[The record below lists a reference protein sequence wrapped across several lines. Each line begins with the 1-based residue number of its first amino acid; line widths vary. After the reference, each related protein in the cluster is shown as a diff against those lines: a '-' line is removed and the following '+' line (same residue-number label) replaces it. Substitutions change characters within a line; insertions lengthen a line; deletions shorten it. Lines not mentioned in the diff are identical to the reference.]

1 MIGAEP
7 TPDTQLS
14 ELAQKALRDL
24 LRVWFEFER
33 RLGRVPIVQRLYA
46 GTFTRDDY
54 LRMLLN
60 LRQQVI
66 EGSRWITRCASSFDR
81 DYADVRSIII
91 GHAQDEHRDYEVLER
106 DFVASGGTLG
116 QIREKRRNPGSE
128 ALHCFLMY
136 RAGEHNPC
144 GLLGAM
150 WIIEGLGEKMA
161 NDWAERIEVLTGLDA
176 SQTRFLRYHAAN
188 DGSHMDKMY
197 RLLDRVCTSEAVAA
211 DMVGVATVVGRL
223 YALQLEEIDVGWH
236 KDSAA

>member
-1 MIGAEP
+1 MIGAEA

-14 ELAQKALRDL
+14 EPAQKALRDL

-66 EGSRWITRCASSFDR
+66 EGARWITRCASSFDR

-106 DFVASGGTLG
+106 DFVASGGALG

-161 NDWAERIEVLTGLDA
+161 NDWAERIEALTGLDA

-197 RLLDRVCTSEAVAA
+197 RLLERVCTSEAVAA
-211 DMVGVATVVGRL
+211 DIVGVARVVGRL

-236 KDSAA
+236 EDSAA